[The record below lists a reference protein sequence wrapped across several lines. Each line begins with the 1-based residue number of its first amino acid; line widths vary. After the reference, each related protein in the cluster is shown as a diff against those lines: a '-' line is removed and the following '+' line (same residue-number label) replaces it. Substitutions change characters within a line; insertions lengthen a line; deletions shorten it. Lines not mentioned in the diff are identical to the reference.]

1 MQQTI
6 YPKRIID
13 YAGVEH
19 AEHLLLRQDLQ
30 VDLIEHKL
38 AVFHAGSHIILDYGK
53 EMRGGIRILAHSSD
67 LSAVRIRF
75 GESVGECCAE
85 LGVGEEF
92 SGKTQKRQISEKAAR
107 QNATN
112 DHAVRDFCVVL
123 PSWSDMP
130 VGDTGFRFVRLD
142 FTGECTVKSVPCTN
156 TILSH
161 RAKYIYR
168 GDREIEKIFSVA
180 KRTVDLCAGSGYIWD
195 GIKRDRLVWVGDLT
209 PELLALTTLY
219 GRTKEAENTLDFARR
234 QAVLPDFMNYQPVYS
249 MWWIIALQ
257 EYLSRTGAE
266 DFVQK
271 QMDYLEA
278 LVRQLAL
285 DVDEDGNMHH
295 VGCFLDWPHAG
306 KPELMEGVRAINIMA
321 EKAAIS
327 LLEHFGRSTD
337 VARQQLSRLMKQEIR
352 PVTKLVAAL
361 KYWAVGELS
370 AEEKEILLSGGI
382 AGMSTFM
389 SYYVLKAVHTFSP
402 ELAKAM
408 LKEYYG
414 GMLQLGATTFWED
427 FEPEQL
433 DGTPIDVLPQEGK
446 PDCHGDFGMHCYIGF
461 RRSLCHGWSAGV
473 VAYIKECLDV

>member
-1 MQQTI
+1 MQQAI

-13 YAGVEH
+13 CAEVEH
-19 AEHLLLRQDLQ
+19 AEHLLLHQDLQ
-30 VDLIEHKL
+30 VDLIEHNL

-67 LSAVRIRF
+67 LSAVRVRF

-85 LGVGEEF
+85 LGAGEEF
-92 SGKTQKRQISEKAAR
+92 SGKTQERQISEKAAR

-112 DHAVRDFCVVL
+112 DHAVRDFWVVL
-123 PSWSDMP
+123 PNWSDMP
-130 VGDTGFRFVRLD
+130 LGDTGFRFVRLD
-142 FTGECTVKSVPCTN
+142 FTGECTIKSVPCIN

-209 PELLALTTLY
+209 PELLALTTIY
-219 GRTKEAENTLDFARR
+219 GRTKEAENTIDFART

-278 LVRQLAL
+278 LVRQLAMY
-285 DVDEDGNMHH
+285 VDEAGNMHH
-295 VGCFLDWPHAG
+295 TGCFLDWPHAG

-327 LLEHFGRSTD
+327 LLEHFGRNAD

-370 AEEKEILLSGGI
+370 AEEKDILLSGGI

-389 SYYVLKAVHTFSP
+389 SYFILEAVAGVAGEET
-402 ELAKAM
+402 AVAM

-414 GMLQLGATTFWED
+414 AMLSRGGYHL
-427 FEPEQL
+427 L
-433 DGTPIDVLPQEGK
+433 
-446 PDCHGDFGMHCYIGF
+446 
-461 RRSLCHGWSAGV
+461 
-473 VAYIKECLDV
+473 